1 MIVRG
6 ESISLMMSRK
16 MLWCDSAV
24 LDSMDA
30 IHLIHL
36 MVEYLKVKT
45 DDHYA
50 SDEKVFLKMA

>member
-1 MIVRG
+1 
-6 ESISLMMSRK
+6 MMSRK
-16 MLWCDSAV
+16 MLWCDSVV

-50 SDEKVFLKMA
+50 FDEKVFLKMA